1 MKYTLQEVKE
11 MLLKEI
17 KETKQ
22 GTMLMLEDNP
32 DDNTLYST
40 FSWLEKT
47 EENIEIIIN
56 NLIEQ
61 WV

>member
-61 WV
+61 WI

>member
-32 DDNTLYST
+32 DDNSLYST

-61 WV
+61 WI

>member
-22 GTMLMLEDNP
+22 GTMLLLEVSP
-32 DDNTLYST
+32 DDNSLYNT
-40 FSWLEKT
+40 FSGLEKT

-61 WV
+61 WA

>member
-11 MLLKEI
+11 ILLKEV

-22 GTMLMLEDNP
+22 GTMLLLEESP
-32 DDNTLYST
+32 DDNSLYNT
-40 FSWLEKT
+40 FSGLEKT